1 MLWVRMRLKDIF
13 RLIIII
19 SSMIV
24 FTHILLTAP
33 FNYEYAFFHV
43 FINLGILL
51 LNLVGEI
58 IITAIDKGVGF

>member
-1 MLWVRMRLKDIF
+1 
-13 RLIIII
+13 
-19 SSMIV
+19 MIV